1 MKVNEVINAKDLP
14 VMEFDGIIIGGGGAG
29 LRASLQLAESGL
41 NTAVISKVFP
51 TRSHTVSAQGGITCA
66 IQSDDPDDDWR
77 WHMFDTVKGSDY
89 IGDQEAIEYM
99 CSEGPKAVF
108 ELEHMGLP
116 FSRTEEGK
124 IYQRPFGGQSKDY
137 GKGGQATRTCAA
149 ADRTG
154 HSLLHTLYQANLKA
168 GTNFLNEWF
177 AIDMVL
183 NDQGAVVGVVA
194 FEIESGEIFY
204 IRSNATVLATGGAGR
219 IYASTTNALI
229 NSGDGIGMAL
239 RAGLPVQD
247 IEMWQ
252 FHPTGIHGA
261 GTLVTE
267 GCRGEGGYL
276 LNKDGERFMER
287 YAPNSKDL
295 AGRDVVARSMA
306 QEILEGRGCGPN
318 ADHIFLRLDHLGPEV
333 VHKRLPGITELS
345 RTFAGVDPAVQPIPV
360 VPTCH
365 YMMGGVPTNLNGQVI
380 TTKEGKDT
388 VIEGLY
394 AAGEVACV
402 SVHGGNRLGGN
413 SLLDLVVFGRSA
425 GIHIEESMKQGV
437 DLKKAST
444 DDIDKALERLNR
456 LNSSTEGEQVA
467 VLKERMQ
474 QNMQN
479 NFGVFRREDLMVK
492 GIGMLDDS
500 REAVENIYLQD
511 KSAAFNTARIEALE
525 MQNLFEVAEATAI
538 TSNERKESRGAH
550 ARDDYPERNDDDWLK
565 HSIYFSKTKEVSKR
579 DVNYRPK
586 TVQAFQPAVRTY

>member
-1 MKVNEVINAKDLP
+1 MLVNEIINARDLP
-14 VMEFDGIIIGGGGAG
+14 VMEFDGIIVGGGGAG
-29 LRASLQLAESGL
+29 MRASLQLAESGL

-116 FSRTEEGK
+116 FSRTEEGR

-177 AIDMVL
+177 AVDLVL
-183 NDQGAVVGVVA
+183 NADKAVVGVIA
-194 FEIESGEIFY
+194 FKIETGEIYY
-204 IRSNATVLATGGAGR
+204 IKSKATVLATGGAGR

-239 RAGLPVQD
+239 RAGMPVQD

-287 YAPNSKDL
+287 YAPNAKDL
-295 AGRDVVARSMA
+295 ASRDVVARSMA
-306 QEILEGRGCGPN
+306 LEILEGRGCGPN
-318 ADHIFLRLDHLGPEV
+318 EDHIFLRLDHLGPEV

-345 RTFAGVDPAVQPIPV
+345 KTFAGVDPAVQPIPV

-365 YMMGGVPTNLNGQVI
+365 YMMGGIPTNINGQVI
-380 TTKEGKDT
+380 SVENGQDKIVD
-388 VIEGLY
+388 GLF

-413 SLLDLVVFGRSA
+413 SLLDLVVFGRAA
-425 GIHIEESMKQGV
+425 GLYIEEAMKQGV
-437 DLKKAST
+437 ELKDASS
-444 DDIDKALERLNR
+444 DDIDKALERLNK
-456 LNSSTEGEQVA
+456 LNASSEGDQVS
-467 VLKERMQ
+467 VLKEKMQ

-479 NFGVFRREDLMVK
+479 NFGVFRRGDLMEK
-492 GIGMLDDS
+492 GIEELS
-500 REAVENIYLQD
+500 KTREEVDNIFLKD
-511 KSAAFNTARIEALE
+511 KSATFNTARIDALE

-538 TSNERKESRGAH
+538 TANERKESRGAH
-550 ARDDYPERNDDDWLK
+550 ARDDFTERDDENWLK
-565 HSIYFSKTKEVSKR
+565 HSIYYADTKEVSKR

-586 TVQAFQPAVRTY
+586 TVQAFQPMVRSY

>member
-1 MKVNEVINAKDLP
+1 MLVNEVINAKDLP
-14 VMEFDGIIIGGGGAG
+14 VMEFDGIIVGGGGAG
-29 LRASLQLAESGL
+29 MRASLQLAESGL

-116 FSRTEEGK
+116 FSRTEEGR

-177 AIDMVL
+177 AVDLVL
-183 NDQGAVVGVVA
+183 NTDDAVVGVIA
-194 FEIESGEIFY
+194 FKIETGEIYY
-204 IRSNATVLATGGAGR
+204 IKSKATVLATGGAGR
-219 IYASTTNALI
+219 IYSSTTNALI

-239 RAGLPVQD
+239 RAGMPVQD

-287 YAPNSKDL
+287 YAPNAKDL
-295 AGRDVVARSMA
+295 ASRDVVARSMA
-306 QEILEGRGCGPN
+306 LEILEGRGCGPN

-345 RTFAGVDPAVQPIPV
+345 KTFAGVDPAVQPIPV

-365 YMMGGVPTNLNGQVI
+365 YMMGGIPTNINGQVI
-380 TTKEGKDT
+380 SVENGEDKIVD
-388 VIEGLY
+388 GLF

-413 SLLDLVVFGRSA
+413 SLLDLVVFGRAA
-425 GIHIEESMKQGV
+425 GLYIEESMKQGV
-437 DLKKAST
+437 EMKNASV
-444 DDIDKALERLNR
+444 DDIDKALERLNK
-456 LNSSTEGEQVA
+456 LNASTQGEQVSI
-467 VLKERMQ
+467 LKEKMQ

-479 NFGVFRREDLMVK
+479 NFGVFRRGDLMEK
-492 GIGMLDDS
+492 GIEELSQTRDEVDNMF
-500 REAVENIYLQD
+500 LQD
-511 KSAAFNTARIEALE
+511 KSATFNTARIEALE

-538 TSNERKESRGAH
+538 TANERKESRGAH
-550 ARDDYPERNDDDWLK
+550 ARDDHPERDDDNWLK
-565 HSIYFSKTKEVSKR
+565 HSIYYAETKEVSKR

-586 TVQAFQPAVRTY
+586 TVQAFQPMVRSY

>member
-1 MKVNEVINAKDLP
+1 MLGNEIINATDIP
-14 VMEFDGIIIGGGGAG
+14 VMECDGMIVGGGGAG
-29 LRASLQLAESGL
+29 MRASLQLAESGL

-116 FSRTEEGK
+116 FSRTEEGR

-177 AIDMVL
+177 AVDLVL
-183 NDQGAVVGVVA
+183 NTDKAVVGVIA
-194 FEIESGEIFY
+194 FKIETGEIYY
-204 IRSNATVLATGGAGR
+204 IKSKATVLATGGAGR

-239 RAGLPVQD
+239 RAGMPVQD

-287 YAPNSKDL
+287 YAPNAKDL
-295 AGRDVVARSMA
+295 ASRDVVARSMA
-306 QEILEGRGCGPN
+306 LEILEGRGCGPN

-345 RTFAGVDPAVQPIPV
+345 KTFAGVDPAVQPIPV

-365 YMMGGVPTNLNGQVI
+365 YMMGGIPTNINGQVI
-380 TTKEGKDT
+380 SVQNGEDT
-388 VIEGLY
+388 IIDGLY

-413 SLLDLVVFGRSA
+413 SLLDLVVFGRAA
-425 GIHIEESMKQGV
+425 GLYIEETMKQGV
-437 DLKKAST
+437 ELKNASH
-444 DDIDKALERLNR
+444 DDIDKALERLNK
-456 LNSSTEGEQVA
+456 LNASTEGDQVS
-467 VLKERMQ
+467 VLKEKMQ

-479 NFGVFRREDLMVK
+479 NFGVFRRGDLMEK
-492 GIGMLDDS
+492 GIDELAKTREEVDS
-500 REAVENIYLQD
+500 MYLQD
-511 KSAAFNTARIEALE
+511 KSATFNTARIEALE

-538 TSNERKESRGAH
+538 TANERKESRGAH
-550 ARDDYPERNDDDWLK
+550 ARDDFTERDDENWLK
-565 HSIYFSKTKEVSKR
+565 HSIYYAETKEVSKR

-586 TVQAFQPAVRTY
+586 TVQAFQPMVRSY